1 MDEKFLKIKMFG
13 SFSITAGGKSI
24 VFKKYNGSRTS
35 FLLQYLIQNS
45 GKSIT
50 KEKLIDA
57 LYGDEDIDNPVKAL
71 QVLVTRLRKVLLD
84 SGLSKQEY
92 IYCSDGMYGW
102 NANISCEIDTHEFE
116 TAVYQAKQPEQTYQ
130 RKLELYT
137 CAIDLYDGDFLPNL
151 AGNDWATVVSA
162 YYSNLYLQ
170 CFERVWELVK
180 ENEDYQTMLKL
191 CSKGMRVYPFE
202 EALHIIYIRCLIA
215 EGRVKDAF
223 IAYNFAT
230 EMLLDDWNTTPSA
243 ELKALFSEI
252 SDKLK
257 DERLPI
263 KEIRDEIKE
272 ESEPRGAY
280 YCTSMSFIDSYRFV
294 SRMMERSGQSVYLML
309 CNLANKNG
317 DLPKSDNR
325 LSYAAQCLSDSIK
338 KSLRRGDMYTRYNVT
353 QFLVLLIGT
362 NMENCDLISDRITAN
377 YRKLYNG
384 KGIHLKCSV
393 LPATELNFNGD
404 TIKFNNDRSL
414 WG

>member
-13 SFSITAGGKSI
+13 SFSITVDEKSV
-24 VFKKYNGSRTS
+24 VFKKNNGSRTS

-50 KEKLIDA
+50 KEKLIDV
-57 LYGDEDIDNPVKAL
+57 LYADEEIENPVKAL

-84 SGLSKQEY
+84 SGLPKQEY

-102 NANISCEIDTHEFE
+102 NTNIPCEIDTHEFE
-116 TAVYQAKQPEQTYQ
+116 TAVNEARQLGQTYE

-137 CAIDLYDGDFLPNL
+137 RAIDLYDGDFLPNL

-170 CFERVWELVK
+170 CFERVWELLR
-180 ENEDYQTMLKL
+180 ENNDYQTMLKL
-191 CSKGMRVYPFE
+191 CSKGMRVNPSE
-202 EALHIIYIRCLIA
+202 EVLHIIYIRCLIG
-215 EGRVKDAF
+215 EGRIKDAY
-223 IAYNFAT
+223 ISYNFAT
-230 EMLLDDWNTTPSA
+230 EMLLRDWNTVPSD

-272 ESEPRGAY
+272 KSEQKGAY

-294 SRMMERSGQSVYLML
+294 TRMMERSGQSVYLML
-309 CNLANKNG
+309 CTLTDKNG
-317 DLPKSDNR
+317 GLPKSDNR

-338 KSLRRGDMYTRYNVT
+338 KSLRRGDMYTRYRVT

-362 NMENCDLISDRITAN
+362 NIENCALISERITAN

-384 KGIHLKCSV
+384 RGIHLKCSV
-393 LPATELNFNGD
+393 LPAAEFNFDGD
-404 TIKFNNDRSL
+404 MMNFKNNHSI